1 MNNSHLPVLFIT
13 FHFNFLIDATFDFQF
28 RICGAMFRTKL
39 DLEWK
44 MHRKSGS
51 PFFDLRETISMI
63 LRGQVEEPK
72 V

>member
-1 MNNSHLPVLFIT
+1 MNNYYLPVLFTI
-13 FHFNFLIDATFDFQF
+13 FHFDITFDFQF

-44 MHRKSGS
+44 MHRMSGS